1 LATLQQLQKAIFERI
16 GEPLPDLTG
25 YAHLPD
31 LVEVPAYYVEPDR
44 QFIDYEQAFMS
55 GMADHHLL
63 ITVLVD
69 KIDEEQAQRDLEPYL
84 DPYGPFITALR
95 AQHVGDTLDQM
106 SNGFVEVHFAD
117 GYGYCWDKQHQTVY
131 YGAQIHITVKA

>member
-1 LATLQQLQKAIFERI
+1 MATLQQLQNAIFERI

-44 QFIDYEQAFMS
+44 QFLDYEVAFQS
-55 GMADHHLL
+55 GMGEYKLL

-69 KIDEEQAQRDLEPYL
+69 KIDEEKAQQDLEPYL
-84 DPYGPFITALR
+84 DPFGPFITALR
-95 AQHVGDTLDQM
+95 AQHVGDTLDNLT
-106 SNGFVEVHFAD
+106 NGFVEVTHAD

-131 YGAQIHITVKA
+131 YGAQIHITVRA